1 MWQQFLYL
9 KKNGNDRVPLE
20 IHVHVYNN
28 GLNLRINLISL
39 VHVYLQPVLNLYF
52 DDVIVLILLGTGWT
66 PMAVSPLVGRKGWL
80 KSWQTPWPS
89 LRYRD
94 GTRKEPSP
102 KKLCMSGS
110 NTRTPKRRGES
121 ISYFIWKGFVVF

>member
-39 VHVYLQPVLNLYF
+39 VYLQPVLNLYF
-52 DDVIVLILLGTGWT
+52 DDVIVLILLGTG
-66 PMAVSPLVGRKGWL
+66 
-80 KSWQTPWPS
+80 
-89 LRYRD
+89 
-94 GTRKEPSP
+94 
-102 KKLCMSGS
+102 
-110 NTRTPKRRGES
+110 
-121 ISYFIWKGFVVF
+121 